1 MKIPLNN
8 SNRSIEY
15 FFHEFKLM
23 QNLNYHPHIIDYKYF
38 VREKK
43 LEEGGF
49 EEIQSSYIVMER
61 MDGGDL
67 K

>member
-1 MKIPLNN
+1 MKIPLDN
-8 SNRSIEY
+8 SNRSIEH

-49 EEIQSSYIVMER
+49 EEI
-61 MDGGDL
+61 
-67 K
+67 